1 MGLVPDNGKQ
11 IAAEHTHSTQHPA
24 TTTATTTTM
33 KIYYMGVLRPAQNG
47 SKTVSLAEAKDLSSF
62 TFFQRSSVGQFMTF
76 FAQTIAERTSVDQ
89 RQSVE
94 EGEYVGHVYVR
105 GEGIAGVIITDKA
118 YPLRPAFTLLNKVC
132 DDFIVQHDRA
142 SIPTLAESN
151 GDNDPQLAALLQ
163 QYQSPTEADAL
174 LKVQQELDET
184 KIVLQQSIENV
195 LQRGE
200 KLDSLVDKSEALTSS
215 SKTFYK
221 QAKKTNSCCVI
232 M

>member
-11 IAAEHTHSTQHPA
+11 IAAEHTQSTQHTA
-24 TTTATTTTM
+24 TTTTTTTM